1 MKDFLDFYNGLDALN
16 LIIFW
21 GIVIVVILIIVF
33 AILLLCKKKKGN
45 DETIEENMEEQPE
58 EIIPTIDEPKEDQ
71 IIAEEIPKEEPEETK
86 EVPIETPSPLIEE
99 EKNFVAEEHVI
110 EYNNDLFNIPNLK
123 KNNPEELKAE
133 KQEPDIY
140 IRTEPFDMPKKPY
153 EKNVLRQ
160 MSLSQTSPI
169 GLTIPKNEP
178 PKEEELPPL
187 VDRLSDELQEN
198 KYLIQEDDEEIP
210 VVSQDI
216 INEIT
221 KEEPLEEKE
230 EIVLP
235 EEEPEEK
242 MFDLPIIEHFENN
255 EEDMEEQPEII
266 PEEEPIKESNEQY
279 LEEVSRKLSEAEIPE
294 EIPRTEYEKKQE
306 EDAIISYKELMEKKD
321 SIETVDEEDAV
332 ISIDELIQRKKEE
345 DKLYNITEN
354 EETDDFINELKKFRS
369 DL

>member
-1 MKDFLDFYNGLDALN
+1 MKNLVDFYNGLDALN

-45 DETIEENMEEQPE
+45 EESIEESKEEKTE
-58 EIIPTIDEPKEDQ
+58 EIIPTLDELKEEPV
-71 IIAEEIPKEEPEETK
+71 INEEVPKEEPEESK
-86 EVPIETPSPLIEE
+86 EIPHEPTSPIIEE

-123 KNNPEELKAE
+123 KNNPEEIKAE
-133 KQEPDIY
+133 KQEPDIF
-140 IRTEPFDMPKKPY
+140 IRREPFDMPKKPY

-169 GLTIPKNEP
+169 GLTIPKNEE
-178 PKEEELPPL
+178 PKEELPPL
-187 VDRLSDELQEN
+187 VEKLSDELQEN

-210 VVSQDI
+210 VISQDI
-216 INEIT
+216 VNEIN
-221 KEEPLEEKE
+221 KEESDEKTE
-230 EIVLP
+230 EIVMP
-235 EEEPEEK
+235 EEEQEEK
-242 MFDLPIIEHFENN
+242 MFDLPIIEHFENT
-255 EEDMEEQPEII
+255 EEDFEEQPEII
-266 PEEEPIKESNEQY
+266 PEEEPVKEKESNEQY

-294 EIPRTEYEKKQE
+294 EIQRTDYEKKQE

-332 ISIDELIQRKKEE
+332 ISIDELMQRKQEE
-345 DKLYNITEN
+345 KLYNLTEN
-354 EETDDFINELKKFRS
+354 EKTDDFINELKKFRN